1 MHQALQEF
9 PSEVF
14 DKLGY
19 YVYRLIDP
27 RNGDTFYV
35 GKGQRNRV
43 FDHIKGVAEEDDS
56 DSLSLKMQII
66 HQIHNAGLEVI
77 HVIHR
82 HNLDKS
88 TAKIVEAALIDCF
101 PGLSN
106 IQGGIGSN
114 DFGRMNAQEIINL
127 YAVKE
132 AEISHKVMMITIN
145 RTIKE
150 IPLDKAIRAAWKA
163 SMSRAKKAEYVLAVE
178 RGLIVEVFKPI
189 EWKKALLDDFPEIG
203 IDRPD
208 RIGFIGDVAEKSI
221 RDQYCNKRIPEK
233 YRAPG
238 AANPVKYSY

>member
-1 MHQALQEF
+1 MSQELQTF
-9 PSEVF
+9 PPEVF
-14 DKLGY
+14 EKLGY

-27 RNGDTFYV
+27 RNGETFDV
-35 GKGQRNRV
+35 CKRRGNRV
-43 FDHIKGVAEEDDS
+43 FDHIKGIAEEDDS

-66 HQIHNAGLEVI
+66 HQIHNSGLEVI

-88 TAKIVEAALIDCF
+88 TAKIVEAALIDCY

-106 IQGGIGSN
+106 IQGGVGSN
-114 DFGRMNAQEIINL
+114 DFGPMNAQEIINL

-163 SMSRAKKAEYVLAVE
+163 SIPRAKRAEYVFAVE
-178 RGLIVEVFKPI
+178 RGLIVEVFKPV

-203 IDRPD
+203 MDRPD
-208 RIGFIGDVAEKSI
+208 RIGFIGEVADEPI
-221 RDQYCNKRIPEK
+221 RNLYRNKRVPEI
-233 YRAPG
+233 YRARG

>member
-1 MHQALQEF
+1 MSQELQTF
-9 PSEVF
+9 PPEVF
-14 DKLGY
+14 EKLGY

-27 RNGDTFYV
+27 RNGETFYV
-35 GKGQRNRV
+35 GKGRGNRV
-43 FDHIKGVAEEDDS
+43 FDHIKGIAEEDDS

-66 HQIHNAGLEVI
+66 HQIHNSGLEVI

-88 TAKIVEAALIDCF
+88 TAKIVEAALIDCY

-106 IQGGIGSN
+106 IQGGVGSN
-114 DFGRMNAQEIINL
+114 DFGPMNAQEIINL

-163 SMSRAKKAEYVLAVE
+163 SIPRAKRAEYVFAVE
-178 RGLIVEVFKPI
+178 RGLIVEVFKPV

-203 IDRPD
+203 MDRPD
-208 RIGFIGDVAEKSI
+208 RIGFIGEVADEPI
-221 RDQYCNKRIPEK
+221 RNLYRNKRVPEI
-233 YRAPG
+233 YRARG